1 MPDMRTVIDTSV
13 VVSAVLMPRSIPRL
27 AVDLA
32 VARGVLLQSMATIE
46 ELDEVLRRPTFAK
59 YVSEHTRLEFLAALV
74 NQSEIV
80 PITERIS
87 ECRDS
92 KDDKFLE
99 LAVSGR
105 ATYIVFGDE
114 DLLVL
119 NPFRGIGIVTPAVFV
134 QVPAG
139 GEKS

>member
-1 MPDMRTVIDTSV
+1 MPDMRTVLDTSV

-32 VARGVLLQSMATIE
+32 VAQSVLLQSMATIE
-46 ELDEVLRRPTFAK
+46 ELEEVLRRPAFAK
-59 YVSEHTRLEFLAALV
+59 YVSEHARLEFLAALV

-87 ECRDS
+87 DCRDAN
-92 KDDKFLE
+92 DNKFLE

-105 ATYIVFGDE
+105 ATHIVSGDE
-114 DLLVL
+114 DLLVF
-119 NPFRGIGIVTPAVFV
+119 NPFRGMAIMNPAEFV
-134 QVPAG
+134 QILAG
-139 GEKS
+139 REKS

>member
-13 VVSAVLMPRSIPRL
+13 AVSAVLMPRSIPRL

-32 VARGVLLQSMATIE
+32 VARSVLLQSMATIE
-46 ELDEVLRRPTFAK
+46 ELDEVLRRPAFAK
-59 YVSEHTRLEFLAALV
+59 YVSEQARLEFLAALV

-80 PITERIS
+80 PITERIA

-92 KDDKFLE
+92 KDNKFLE
-99 LAVSGR
+99 LAVSGK
-105 ATYIVFGDE
+105 ATYIVSGDD

-119 NPFRGIGIVTPAVFV
+119 NPFRGIAIMNPAAFV
-134 QVPAG
+134 QVRAG

>member
-13 VVSAVLMPRSIPRL
+13 VVSAVLMPRLTPRL
-27 AVDLA
+27 AVELA
-32 VARGVLLQSMATIE
+32 VARGVLLESMATIE
-46 ELDEVLRRPTFAK
+46 ELDEVLRRPAFAK
-59 YVSEHTRLEFLAALV
+59 YVLEHARLEFLAALV

-87 ECRDS
+87 DCRDS
-92 KDDKFLE
+92 EDNKFLE

-105 ATYIVFGDE
+105 ATYVVSGDE

-119 NPFRGIGIVTPAVFV
+119 NPFRGIAIVNPAAFV
-134 QVPAG
+134 QIASGV
-139 GEKS
+139 EEL